1 MTTLRGA
8 IGITVAVLFLAVTLS
23 AQTTKKEE
31 VAGVAKVTTEKITGE
46 VVQVEGNHLLA
57 RMPGGQ
63 YRMFTIQPGR
73 QFIIDG
79 QSKQLSD
86 LRPGTVL
93 TATATTTTASVTER
107 TTTIT
112 SGTVWFVSGNKLIV
126 TLDNGENREFTVPDD
141 FKFNVE
147 GNKEATV
154 RDLRKGMKISATKI
168 VSEPRTQ
175 ITTDVVVTGQAPK

>member
-1 MTTLRGA
+1 MRGA
-8 IGITVAVLFLAVTLS
+8 IGISVAMMFLAVTLQ

-31 VAGVAKVTTEKITGE
+31 TTGVAKVTTEKITGE
-46 VVQVEGNHLLA
+46 VVQVEGNHLVA
-57 RMPGGQ
+57 KMQPSGQ

-86 LRPGTVL
+86 LKPGTVL
-93 TATATTTTASVTER
+93 TATTTTTTQSVTDR
-107 TTTIT
+107 MTTVTN
-112 SGTVWFVSGNKLIV
+112 GTVWFVSGNKLIV
-126 TLDNGENREFTVPDD
+126 TLENGENREFNVPDD
-141 FKFNVE
+141 FKFTVE

-154 RDLRKGMKISATKI
+154 RDLRKGMRISATKI

-175 ITTDVVVTGQAPK
+175 ISTDLVVTGQAPK